1 MHGTHS
7 VLQVSNLLLKQFD
20 AAEIKSVLNIAVA
33 LVGKIL
39 ICQYESIFYATL
51 SILQSDPEV
60 TDPTSIS
67 TDEEEEEIEDDS
79 LEEEEEEESLLTTS
93 ESKGDTNEASTD
105 DEAFLHT
112 NYNFMEKE
120 QDFMEKEK
128 FGKCLEQL
136 QSGFTD
142 DVATGRLS
150 ISSKFLSRSQLSQP
164 RSVICSYA

>member
-1 MHGTHS
+1 MQGPLALSIQCCGKNSYLS
-7 VLQVSNLLLKQFD
+7 VQIQIFIPYHLLL
-20 AAEIKSVLNIAVA
+20 L
-33 LVGKIL
+33 
-39 ICQYESIFYATL
+39 
-51 SILQSDPEV
+51 SDPEV

-67 TDEEEEEIEDDS
+67 TDEEEEIEDDS
-79 LEEEEEEESLLTTS
+79 LEEEEEESLPTTS

-105 DEAFLHT
+105 EEAFLHT

-164 RSVICSYA
+164 RSVICSYV